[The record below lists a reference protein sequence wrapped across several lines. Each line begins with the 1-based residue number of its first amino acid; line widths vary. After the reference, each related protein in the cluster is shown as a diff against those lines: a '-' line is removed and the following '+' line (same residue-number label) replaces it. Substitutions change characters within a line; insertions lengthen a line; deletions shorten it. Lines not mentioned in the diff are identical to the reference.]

1 MLFIYKKKWGCVER
15 MRWEG
20 GALHPLRTPPPLGT
34 GRIGRTGTGAVQS
47 VPRLDRDGHH
57 RSYRVVYRVSFM
69 SSAQRRSGAQ
79 TLTRVRLWDFAS
91 EEAPSHP
98 PTPPPSLVLFLF
110 FVFFFV
116 FPYVSQ
122 LLFTSSSSRYH
133 RWKKKKRKKKMM
145 WCGPADFAAPSSGF
159 GHREMIATSS
169 SIEKHRIE
177 SPVNHNPPTDIFLF
191 LFLFLFLF
199 FFFRFFI
206 LLLLPHSSTP
216 VLACCQSRPVR
227 NALRARIWWKSEINL
242 WFF

>member
-110 FVFFFV
+110 FVFFCV
-116 FPYVSQ
+116 SLRFPVALHEFILSI
-122 LLFTSSSSRYH
+122 SPVEE
-133 RWKKKKRKKKMM
+133 KKEKKKR
-145 WCGPADFAAPSSGF
+145 WCDAV
-159 GHREMIATSS
+159 R
-169 SIEKHRIE
+169 RI
-177 SPVNHNPPTDIFLF
+177 S
-191 LFLFLFLF
+191 
-199 FFFRFFI
+199 R
-206 LLLLPHSSTP
+206 LLLVDSVTVKWSPRPAALKSTE
-216 VLACCQSRPVR
+216 SNRR
-227 NALRARIWWKSEINL
+227 
-242 WFF
+242 

>member
-91 EEAPSHP
+91 EEAPSH
-98 PTPPPSLVLFLF
+98 TPPPH
-110 FVFFFV
+110 
-116 FPYVSQ
+116 P
-122 LLFTSSSSRYH
+122 
-133 RWKKKKRKKKMM
+133 
-145 WCGPADFAAPSSGF
+145 PPSF
-159 GHREMIATSS
+159 C
-169 SIEKHRIE
+169 
-177 SPVNHNPPTDIFLF
+177 FC
-191 LFLFLFLF
+191 FLF
-199 FFFRFFI
+199 FFLCFPTFPSCSSRVHPLDI
-206 LLLLPHSSTP
+206 TGGRKKREKKRWCDAVRRISRLLLVDSVTVKWSPRPAALKSTE
-216 VLACCQSRPVR
+216 SNRR
-227 NALRARIWWKSEINL
+227 
-242 WFF
+242 